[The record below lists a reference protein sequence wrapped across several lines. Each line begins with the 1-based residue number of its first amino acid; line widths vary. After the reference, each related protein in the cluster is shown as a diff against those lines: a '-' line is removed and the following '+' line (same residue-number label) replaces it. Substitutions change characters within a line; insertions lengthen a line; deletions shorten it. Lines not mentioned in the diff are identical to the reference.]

1 MPDLARVIHPII
13 HHPSQC
19 FIHLVCLFVCLG
31 VFIYRFQ
38 CLTYTFSS
46 KRPTLEPIM
55 SQYFSSRFI
64 HLYPLPLTRTF
75 CFAPPFNPPIHT
87 HALTHTHTHVHR
99 PVYLRSSSPSRTTIS
114 TWPPH
119 FSTQA
124 LLPTSTPPQDGPRY
138 SLPYLTPPAARIP
151 ARVAAKVAAKVV
163 ATVTVTTVVG

>member
-1 MPDLARVIHPII
+1 MGTLVIEA
-13 HHPSQC
+13 
-19 FIHLVCLFVCLG
+19 FVCLFVCLFG
-31 VFIYRFQ
+31 RVY
-38 CLTYTFSS
+38 LPLPVPY
-46 KRPTLEPIM
+46 
-55 SQYFSSRFI
+55 I
-64 HLYPLPLTRTF
+64 HLLFSKNDRLSNRSCFSIFRAASFTCIPSPLHVH
-75 CFAPPFNPPIHT
+75 FALLPPSNPPIYT